1 MLRLGHSCSIYS
13 GRCGTIRDTRR
24 MTVGENWSL
33 PVSLLVFLGA
43 GVAIA
48 IGGVRREVMISAVTA
63 AQLDYR

>member
-1 MLRLGHSCSIYS
+1 
-13 GRCGTIRDTRR
+13 
-24 MTVGENWSL
+24 MTVGQNWSL

-48 IGGVRREVMISAVTA
+48 IGGVRREVMMSAVTA